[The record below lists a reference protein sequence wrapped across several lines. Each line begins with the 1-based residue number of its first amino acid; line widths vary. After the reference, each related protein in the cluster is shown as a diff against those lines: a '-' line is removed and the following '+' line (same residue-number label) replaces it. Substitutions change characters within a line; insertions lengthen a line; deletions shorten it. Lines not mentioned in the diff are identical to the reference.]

1 MHESHKQP
9 GRRQAFML
17 LVVLVFIVLATTLV
31 LLTAAGTAQ
40 FARSAGAERTS
51 ILLRQ
56 MIDSGIAWARTNRG
70 RRGETASQSTPPR
83 SIVLDAAGIIPSPG
97 TGEIRLTFL
106 NDARS
111 AVIVEA
117 IFERHNKRHR
127 RLVKVS
133 MEKSGD
139 GSGRQSPGRRSIRP

>member
-1 MHESHKQP
+1 MQEARKQP
-9 GRRQAFML
+9 RRRQAFML

-56 MIDSGIAWARTNRG
+56 MIDSGIAWARTNRSIG
-70 RRGETASQSTPPR
+70 SETASQSPAPR
-83 SIVLDAAGIIPSPG
+83 PIVLDAAELVPSPG

-106 NDARS
+106 NGPPS

-117 IFERHNKRHR
+117 ILERHNRKHR
-127 RLVKVS
+127 RLVQVS

-139 GSGRQSPGRRSIRP
+139 

>member
-1 MHESHKQP
+1 MQEARKQP
-9 GRRQAFML
+9 RRRQAFML

-56 MIDSGIAWARTNRG
+56 MIDSGIAWARTNR
-70 RRGETASQSTPPR
+70 RLESETARQSAVPPN
-83 SIVLDAAGIIPSPG
+83 IVLDAAGIIPTPG

-106 NDARS
+106 NGPPS

-117 IFERHNKRHR
+117 IFERDNRRHR
-127 RLVKVS
+127 RLVQVS

-139 GSGRQSPGRRSIRP
+139 